1 MIEINNNKLTI
12 NDKVYDATNG
22 LLKLLIKKTP
32 NLTLIS
38 NEDKQFYKQILDDS
52 NAIYQ
57 KFDSNQK
64 RLNSDASDKWRFIKN
79 ELLTSTK
86 TVVQLTLNCYLRI
99 QIL

>member
-1 MIEINNNKLTI
+1 M
-12 NDKVYDATNG
+12 
-22 LLKLLIKKTP
+22 
-32 NLTLIS
+32 IS

-64 RLNSDASDKWRFIKN
+64 RLNSDPSDKWRFIKN

-86 TVVQLTLNCYLRI
+86 TGSSISVELLPSNSNSLVEMLGNH
-99 QIL
+99 